1 MGYGKRLFTHLFTLG
16 RGNLAVFL
24 SRFGAHLTTEQ
35 LREMCKD
42 VLQMLEQLRSCEI
55 LHRDF
60 KAHNIVV
67 SKTNRL
73 CLIDF
78 GSAVEVKHRLALTG
92 RFLTTAHVRS
102 PEIMCESN
110 IYSYGVDAWAA
121 GCIIWR
127 ILTGGDV
134 TFPTNRTKII
144 QTKDHQMKCQ
154 IGQLRNVLGTSVKC
168 TNKGTIPIRSEK
180 LYHELCSW
188 PSRERIVA
196 STFFERLSVQVKK
209 KKITAMSYSSTKDA

>member
-1 MGYGKRLFTHLFTLG
+1 MGYSKRLLTHLFTLP

-67 SKTNRL
+67 SKTHRL

-121 GCIIWR
+121 AVLSREYSLEEMLRFQLIELR
-127 ILTGGDV
+127 LYKQ
-134 TFPTNRTKII
+134 KII
-144 QTKDHQMKCQ
+144 K
-154 IGQLRNVLGTSVKC
+154 
-168 TNKGTIPIRSEK
+168 
-180 LYHELCSW
+180 
-188 PSRERIVA
+188 
-196 STFFERLSVQVKK
+196 
-209 KKITAMSYSSTKDA
+209 